1 MGKVC
6 ENKSRFLCEIFLDRW
21 RKMLYNEDI
30 LLKYALMRN
39 KITVTKQDRIFRIKA
54 KRRDEHEV
62 Y

>member
-1 MGKVC
+1 
-6 ENKSRFLCEIFLDRW
+6 
-21 RKMLYNEDI
+21 MLYNEDI